1 MDYSKA
7 KEFCEELDEKYG
19 EAWSNDYEDL
29 PKFMQEFANKLLLGV
44 LEEEVTKSIEVTL
57 TDLTQPKEAKRF
69 AKSYFETK
77 VKPKYEQ

>member
-29 PKFMQEFANKLLLGV
+29 PKFMQEFANKV
-44 LEEEVTKSIEVTL
+44 MFDALEEVILLTEELPLSDVAKHLFCEGIVSIGN
-57 TDLTQPKEAKRF
+57 KHK
-69 AKSYFETK
+69 
-77 VKPKYEQ
+77 